1 MHSSFNTPEY
11 TFEICGN
18 WGSIKF
24 RHLFEEGE
32 KRARRSAAC
41 SNRYVRALPPCVH
54 SVDIVLG
61 VRKCQPCLY
70 LLKGAA
76 RVCAITAMKLSLES
90 EYKIFYILF
99 SHTFAA
105 PAWMGSESIDR
116 VPTAS
121 LARSF
126 FNLAVLCWCGCG

>member
-1 MHSSFNTPEY
+1 MSISFYDTRS
-11 TFEICGN
+11 ICFN
-18 WGSIKF
+18 YKLWGSIKL
-24 RHLFEEGE
+24 RQLLREGE

-41 SNRYVRALPPCVH
+41 SNRYVRVLPQCVH
-54 SVDIVLG
+54 SVNIVLG

-70 LLKGAA
+70 LLKVRHAESHVCNEVVFGALNIKYFIY
-76 RVCAITAMKLSLES
+76 C
-90 EYKIFYILF
+90 

-121 LARSF
+121 LAHSF
-126 FNLAVLCWCGCG
+126 CNLAVLCWRGCG